1 MKRIFLILTVS
12 VLFTHL
18 GVAQNESDA
27 LRYAQTFPGGTARFS
42 AMAGSFGA
50 LGGDFSSLS
59 INPAGIAIYRGS
71 EFSITPSVNYSQV
84 TSRYFNNREE
94 DMKYNFNL
102 NSLGLVFAI
111 PLNNEG
117 TQSGWQYF
125 NIGLGFNRQN
135 NFNNRWIAEG
145 FNPENS
151 FMTSMLAQANR
162 EGLGGLDP
170 FSTGLA
176 WDTYLL
182 DYHDGYGFYVDMPN
196 GQVLQ
201 RRETTLSGSLNEL
214 VFSLGANYGDRLYL
228 GASMGIP
235 NLSYK
240 EESVFGEEDRNDIN
254 PVFNSL
260 TYTHN
265 IRTRG
270 SGFNFKLGAI
280 IRVTDVIRLGGAF
293 HTPTFFELDDRYHS
307 SMRADL
313 NLDVDTRFKRSP
325 IGRFDYEINTPMK
338 AVGSLGLVFGGRG
351 LINIDYEYIDYTKT
365 RLRHSEYLFTSENN
379 RIKEAFTEQHNLR
392 IGGELL
398 LNPLIIRAGYAYYSS
413 PYKPGVNDGQR
424 SLIAA
429 GIGIREGNYFIDF
442 AYTYAF
448 YSEDFFLYDLNNLK
462 PVSRDFASSAFRVT
476 VGWRF

>member
-1 MKRIFLILTVS
+1 MTKKIFSILTFS
-12 VLFTHL
+12 VLFTCI
-18 GVAQNESDA
+18 VIAQNESDA

-59 INPAGIAIYRGS
+59 INPAGIAIYRGA

-84 TSRYFNNREE
+84 KSKYFNTTEE

-102 NSLGLVFAI
+102 NNLGLVFAI
-111 PLNNEG
+111 PLNNQG
-117 TQSGWQYF
+117 TQNGWQYF
-125 NIGLGFNRQN
+125 NIGFGFNRQN

-145 FNPENS
+145 FNTENS
-151 FMTSMLAQANR
+151 FMTSMLVQANR
-162 EGLGGLDP
+162 EGLDGLDP

-176 WDTYLL
+176 WETYLL
-182 DYHDGYGFYVDMPN
+182 DYDDSFFVDMPD

-201 RRETTLSGSLNEL
+201 RRETTHSGSLNEL
-214 VFSLGANYGDRLYL
+214 VFSLGANYSDRLYL

-235 NLSYK
+235 NLRYK
-240 EESVFGEEDRNDIN
+240 EESVFGEEDRDNIN

-260 TYTHN
+260 TYTHYVS
-265 IRTRG
+265 TKG

-280 IRVTDVIRLGGAF
+280 IRLTDVIRLGGAF

-307 SMRADL
+307 SMRSDL
-313 NLDVDTRFKRSP
+313 NLNYDTNFKRSP

-338 AVGSLGLVFGGRG
+338 AIGSLGLVFEGRG

-365 RLRHSEYLFTSENN
+365 RLRHSEYLFTNENN
-379 RIKEAFTEQHNLR
+379 RIKKALTEQHNVR

-398 LNPLIIRAGYAYYSS
+398 LSPLIIRAGYAYYSS
-413 PYKPGVNDGQR
+413 PYKSDVNDGQR

-429 GIGIREGNYFIDF
+429 GVGIREGNYFLDF

-448 YSEDFFLYDLNNLK
+448 FSEDYYLYELENLK
-462 PVSRDFASSAFRVT
+462 PVSRDFTSSAFRVT
-476 VGWRF
+476 VGWKF